1 MKILK
6 YNNNHLPTDLFGRPI
21 NVSHRSNNE
30 QYRKN
35 QKNFFKPRIKI
46 NDDLIK
52 SQIPISVELNEGNI
66 KKFLINI
73 WSLKIQNKN
82 DKFSWYSTNA
92 TNCECSV

>member
-6 YNNNHLPTDLFGRPI
+6 YNNNHSPTDLFGRPI
-21 NVSHRSNNE
+21 NVSLRSNNE

-52 SQIPISVELNEGNI
+52 SQIPISVELNEGN
-66 KKFLINI
+66 N
-73 WSLKIQNKN
+73 
-82 DKFSWYSTNA
+82 
-92 TNCECSV
+92 